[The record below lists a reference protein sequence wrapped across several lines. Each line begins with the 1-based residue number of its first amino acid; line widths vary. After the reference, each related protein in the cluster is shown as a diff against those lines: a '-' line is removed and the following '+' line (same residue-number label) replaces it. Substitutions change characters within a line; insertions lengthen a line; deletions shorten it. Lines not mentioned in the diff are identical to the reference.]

1 MSKKKYKIIKP
12 IGFSGRR
19 EIGEIVEMTDEQARA
34 IGNEY
39 IAVEPEPATAGEAS
53 DVMDN
58 TVTEEVKV
66 EGKPAVKPK
75 RTRKAK

>member
-53 DVMDN
+53 ETPV
-58 TVTEEVKV
+58 EEAKV
-66 EGKPAVKPK
+66 EGEPAVKPK